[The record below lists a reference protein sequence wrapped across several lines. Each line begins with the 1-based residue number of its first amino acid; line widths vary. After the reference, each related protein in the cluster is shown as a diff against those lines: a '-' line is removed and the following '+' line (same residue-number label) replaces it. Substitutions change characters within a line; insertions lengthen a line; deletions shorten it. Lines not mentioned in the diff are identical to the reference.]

1 MASVEGI
8 RTLSKIAGSAIL
20 LGRYVVLAADGKYDH
35 VGGAQGR
42 ADGVSAEGGAA
53 DTEVFP
59 AASLEAGGVMK
70 IEAGAAV
77 TRGDQVASDTVGRVI
92 SHVSGAGN
100 YILGEA
106 MDAAGAAGEFIRVD
120 LSKHQDG
127 VT

>member
-8 RTLSKIAGSAIL
+8 RTLSKLAGSAIL
-20 LGRYVVLAADGKYDH
+20 LGRFVALAADGKYDH

-59 AASLEAGGVMK
+59 MADLSAGGVMK

-77 TRGDQVASDTVGRVI
+77 TRGDQAASDTVGRVI
-92 SHVSGAGN
+92 THVSGAGN

-106 MDAAGAAGEFIRVD
+106 MDAAAGAGEFIRVQ
-120 LSKHQDG
+120 LSKCQDG
-127 VT
+127 LT